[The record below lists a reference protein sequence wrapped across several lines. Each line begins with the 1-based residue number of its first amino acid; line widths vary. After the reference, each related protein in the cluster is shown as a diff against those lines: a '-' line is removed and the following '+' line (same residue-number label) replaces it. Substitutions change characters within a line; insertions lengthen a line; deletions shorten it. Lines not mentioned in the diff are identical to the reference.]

1 MDVIQL
7 DTLVAGPTVNTIGLC
22 LQLAAL
28 QALASPTLTPSAPG
42 FPGNLQVSL
51 QIGGRGGGGGENIK
65 PNSEFC
71 IRCLPGCHVFGR
83 GVQDSMRTAGN
94 L

>member
-51 QIGGRGGGGGENIK
+51 QIGGRGGGGERISNLTQNFAFGA
-65 PNSEFC
+65 
-71 IRCLPGCHVFGR
+71 CLGAMSLVEAF
-83 GVQDSMRTAGN
+83 RTP
-94 L
+94 